1 MIACLH
7 FFTFYYPAKSIFRSK
22 CQKLKRLFYT
32 LRNTIFN
39 WNETRKPTDNTK
51 ESEIWKYMAQ
61 LHGNDNTGFSSF
73 SVKYSRRIR
82 SFRRIIFPRA
92 WGIKGFNLTVNR
104 QFGDGGYNVINYP
117 WRRENLEENVANDM
131 KWIYRYLKNV
141 SVIYF
146 CFSFRLRCLA
156 SSPCKRVLL
165 SHCDATCFL
174 KIPNKIGR
182 NLWRIKRY
190 HISYKVGYPI

>member
-1 MIACLH
+1 MLLQRCVGLKIIVANRPLKHHLKTSKKLNGLMPRTENSPVATTSFSITPGWWLLVCIFLQQSQQ
-7 FFTFYYPAKSIFRSK
+7 TAKSIFRSK

-92 WGIKGFNLTVNR
+92 WGIKGFNLLLTGSLGMGATMLLITR
-104 QFGDGGYNVINYP
+104 EGG
-117 WRRENLEENVANDM
+117 
-131 KWIYRYLKNV
+131 K
-141 SVIYF
+141 
-146 CFSFRLRCLA
+146 
-156 SSPCKRVLL
+156 
-165 SHCDATCFL
+165 T
-174 KIPNKIGR
+174 
-182 NLWRIKRY
+182 
-190 HISYKVGYPI
+190 